1 MPENSSLNNK
11 SRFPPENEKEAA
23 FLHGKSEQGF
33 DRAKSFCRE
42 KGAQAALAGLGR
54 GKGKHGSAPLSPENF
69 PSPIF
74 YSPIFAFKTS
84 IASSMPS
91 GFVPPA

>member
-33 DRAKSFCRE
+33 DRAKSLCRE
-42 KGAQAALAGLGR
+42 KGGTSCAGRFGEGR
-54 GKGKHGSAPLSPENF
+54 ENVSEERGSPPTLFPPFPKPENNGLR
-69 PSPIF
+69 SYI
-74 YSPIFAFKTS
+74 KKDRLT
-84 IASSMPS
+84 
-91 GFVPPA
+91 